1 MQWNKTIPENGQF
14 KILCMASEKKNE
26 CCMKLLNHCNLLLY
40 AMHVLIKME
49 KSEGMWGKIG
59 AVRELCGSGLPRSSQ
74 WFSPLAAPG
83 IPKVTW
89 TWLMWIFRLSCSR
102 VRVGVGVVWHASG
115 DSDVSN

>member
-49 KSEGMWGKIG
+49 NLKACGGRLVLSGSCV
-59 AVRELCGSGLPRSSQ
+59 AVASPGLPSGSL
-74 WFSPLAAPG
+74 P
-83 IPKVTW
+83 
-89 TWLMWIFRLSCSR
+89 WLLLEFQR
-102 VRVGVGVVWHASG
+102 
-115 DSDVSN
+115 